1 VFSLIN
7 FHSFLRYETATVTIS
22 DRASWPNV
30 AAHVDVLAKRRRSA
44 ENTNSVNFLA
54 AAVNNPGKPRPTA
67 GSGIAPE
74 AIHVD
79 AKSYHVI

>member
-1 VFSLIN
+1 M
-7 FHSFLRYETATVTIS
+7 S
-22 DRASWPNV
+22 DRASWLDAV
-30 AAHVDVLAKRRRSA
+30 AHGDVRVNRRRSA
-44 ENTNSVNFLA
+44 ENANSVNFLA

-79 AKSYHVI
+79 AKSYRVI